1 MKRLL
6 LVMFSFFVFLSSVC
20 AMEARILGSFPNK
33 VEISW
38 DAVKGAAWYD
48 LYLDDLPIKR
58 VTASTLRQSLGSNE
72 ESLQS
77 NREYQATVAAR
88 TAKNVTLDATR
99 IPVRTTS
106 WAGHYYWKNLTSDD
120 NGGKCRSLHVEVRD
134 SSGNLEL
141 YGYFSDDLGKALKL
155 FPLVPFAEEYP
166 QFSYQGDGDVEFAY
180 RSNASV
186 FNTTDIEP
194 KSWKILELEEKNSSL
209 RTKISTKVGIFSFK
223 TESLFVFEVSE
234 AGEKRV
240 LFHNTGEG
248 LASSG
253 IFKSPNPGENGVF
266 VFVEMGS
273 FADIP
278 KK

>member
-1 MKRLL
+1 MKRLTVMVMYFYL
-6 LVMFSFFVFLSSVC
+6 LISSLF
-20 AMEARILGSFPNK
+20 AMEARLVSSYPNQM
-33 VEISW
+33 EIAW
-38 DAVKGAAWYD
+38 DAVKGAVWYD
-48 LYLDDLPIKR
+48 LYLDNQPIKR
-58 VTASTLRQSLGSNE
+58 VKAPTVSQRLGSNE
-72 ESLQS
+72 DSLES
-77 NREYQATVAAR
+77 NREYQMIVAAR
-88 TAKNVTLDATR
+88 TAKNVTLDATQ

-106 WAGHYYWKNLTSDD
+106 WTGHYFWENLTDDD
-120 NGGKCRSLHVEVRD
+120 NDGKCKSLHLEVRD
-134 SSGNLEL
+134 RGESLEL
-141 YGYFSDDLGKALKL
+141 FGHFLGEPDNPLKI

-166 QFSYQGDGDVEFAY
+166 ELDYHGDGEVELAY
-180 RSNASV
+180 RTNASV
-186 FNTTDIEP
+186 FNTTGIEP
-194 KSWKILELEEKNSSL
+194 KSWKVLELEEKNSSL

-223 TESLFVFEVSE
+223 TESLLIFEISE
-234 AGEKRV
+234 AGEKKV